1 MTNNVTTEEICIFL
15 KPVYWDKTDQ
25 LMKPV
30 NSEISK
36 SETWNFS
43 EISCNSTTTNEM
55 IEFISDNNSSSFYLT
70 KDFSYGEIFLLFFL
84 TIFTLFFIFGF
95 ILKFIN
101 KEKVSFRG

>member
-1 MTNNVTTEEICIFL
+1 MIIEYQNCEFSNPLQVWQESENSLTLISIDNENFI
-15 KPVYWDKTDQ
+15 WDK
-25 LMKPV
+25 V
-30 NSEISK
+30 
-36 SETWNFS
+36 WNFS
-43 EISCNSTTTNEM
+43 ETNCITTNEM
-55 IEFISDNNSSSFYLT
+55 TEFISDNNSSSFYLT